1 MSSSDRG
8 RSGDR
13 GGLLVVPIIHS
24 NSVNAPPDDL
34 PEGLD
39 QRHCHL
45 AAPHNLSA
53 DSWRYASRVD
63 KVVRV

>member
-8 RSGDR
+8 WSGDR
-13 GGLLVVPIIHS
+13 GGLFVVPIMHS
-24 NSVNAPPDDL
+24 NSVNPPPDDL
-34 PEGLD
+34 SEGLD
-39 QRHCHL
+39 QRRCHL
-45 AAPHNLSA
+45 ATPHNLSA

>member
-39 QRHCHL
+39 Q
-45 AAPHNLSA
+45 
-53 DSWRYASRVD
+53 
-63 KVVRV
+63 